1 MRRRQFVPSSE
12 FQEHFV
18 MPATRKRSHANGWV
32 ATVFKNELE
41 LVEGYLWNEHHEP
54 VEVRREGRD
63 LKSTQLELDDATRR
77 LGHVCSE
84 QCKAWSSRPPPG
96 YFR

>member
-1 MRRRQFVPSSE
+1 MRGRESSE
-12 FQEHFV
+12 FQELL
-18 MPATRKRSHANGWV
+18 PATGKRRHANGWV

-41 LVEGYLWNEHHEP
+41 LVEGYLWNERYEP

-63 LKSTQLELDDATRR
+63 LKLTQQELDDATRR
-77 LGHVCSE
+77 LGHVCSN
-84 QCKAWSSRPPPG
+84 QCEAWSSRPPAG

>member
-1 MRRRQFVPSSE
+1 MASRPLVCAILVPSLRVSTLWG
-12 FQEHFV
+12 
-18 MPATRKRSHANGWV
+18 ATEPIKSRGQVVYH
-32 ATVFKNELE
+32 
-41 LVEGYLWNEHHEP
+41 EGYLWNEHHEP

-63 LKSTQLELDDATRR
+63 LKRTQLELDDATKR

-84 QCKAWSSRPPPG
+84 QCEAWSSRPPAG